1 MGLLKLLS
9 NARAIE
15 DLLVF
20 GSVEEF
26 FRSHDWVGPLASVK
40 MTLGV
45 MSNSAVL
52 EQFDIPI
59 EMLVAVCSFRGLLS
73 DKALTVGRVTV
84 DGTVNLQVGILEVT
98 LTQGKGKSCGLVDE
112 EVLKFATSDNGQN
125 LIETN
130 DLGRVMLIWSW

>member
-9 NARAIE
+9 NAKAIE

-20 GSVEEF
+20 VSVEEF

-45 MSNSAVL
+45 ISNSAVL

-59 EMLVAVCSFRGLLS
+59 EMLVAVCSL
-73 DKALTVGRVTV
+73 RVVPLEDAMTSGKLTV
-84 DGTVNLQVGILEVT
+84 DGTVNLQVGIFEVT
-98 LTQGKGKSCGLVDE
+98 LMHGKLCWLVVE
-112 EVLKFATSDNGQN
+112 EILKFATSANGQN

-130 DLGRVMLIWSW
+130 DVGRVMLIWSW

>member
-9 NARAIE
+9 NAKAIE

-20 GSVEEF
+20 VSVEEF

-59 EMLVAVCSFRGLLS
+59 EMLVAVCSL
-73 DKALTVGRVTV
+73 RVVPLEDAMTSGKLTV
-84 DGTVNLQVGILEVT
+84 DGTVNLQVGIFEVT
-98 LTQGKGKSCGLVDE
+98 LMHGKLCWLVVE
-112 EVLKFATSDNGQN
+112 EILKFATSANGQN

-130 DLGRVMLIWSW
+130 DVGRVMLIWSW